1 MKIFKPFQS
10 IVVFHVETSHFLS
23 GANQMTGFYVECNT
37 EMKWVKARHCYIRN
51 NNNKVDSIET
61 GCVVIAHLLP

>member
-37 EMKWVKARHCYIRN
+37 EVKWVKGRHCYIRN

-61 GCVVIAHLLP
+61 GCVIIAHLLP